1 MTSNRVFMGIMFAL
15 VVVGMTLAVCAQT
28 GPGRL
33 VTFDEPVR
41 VQGQTLPAGNYHV
54 DHVMDGS
61 KHIMVFKQDAGPH
74 QEFRL
79 NCDLRQLPAK
89 AKQTTKIFD
98 TSSGTRVL
106 KAMTFMGDTYEH
118 VFGE

>member
-1 MTSNRVFMGIMFAL
+1 MTSNRVFMGIMFGFVVLAL
-15 VVVGMTLAVCAQT
+15 TVAVYAQT
-28 GPGRL
+28 GSGRL

-41 VQGQTLPAGNYHV
+41 VQGQALPAGNYHV
-54 DHVMDGS
+54 DHVMDGQ

-74 QEFRL
+74 QQFRL
-79 NCDLRQLPAK
+79 NCNIVQLPMK

-98 TSSGTRVL
+98 TSSGARVL
-106 KAMTFMGDTYEH
+106 KAMTFAGDTYEH